1 MVSSPKSVIVTGANR
16 GIGLTIVK
24 ELVKDSGIKTLIVT
38 ARDPKTATDLH
49 SIKDPR
55 IHILPLEVTSD
66 ESIDRFVDQVK
77 KIVGDDGLNCL
88 INNAGAAFHYTTN
101 STPSRSLLT
110 EQFDV
115 NTVSVVILTQKLLPL
130 LRKSASRST
139 GDHLSISRSAILN
152 ISSGLASIADNT
164 FGSTTAVPMLAYAMS
179 KTAINQFTKMLSIDL
194 KKDHILAVCFEPGW
208 IKTNLGGPMAQF
220 TLEEAIPTLVETF
233 YKLNESHNGGYFY
246 RDLKPLPY

>member
-1 MVSSPKSVIVTGANR
+1 MASSSPKSVIVTGANR

-38 ARDPKTATDLH
+38 ARDPKTAIDLH

-77 KIVGDDGLNCL
+77 EIVGDDGLNLL
-88 INNAGAAFHYTTN
+88 INNAGVKLDY
-101 STPSRSLLT
+101 STSMTPNRSTIT

-139 GDHLSISRSAILN
+139 GFSISRSAVLN
-152 ISSGLASIADNT
+152 ISSGLASVGGN
-164 FGSTTAVPMLAYAMS
+164 FRGSETMLLLAYAMS
-179 KTAINQFTKMLSIDL
+179 KTALNQFTKILSIDL
-194 KKDHILAVCFEPGW
+194 KDDGVLCVGFAPGW
-208 IKTNLGGPMAQF
+208 IKTNLGTEHAQF
-220 TLEEAIPTLVETF
+220 TVRNP
-233 YKLNESHNGGYFY
+233 
-246 RDLKPLPY
+246 